1 MNLWL
6 IYFKGINK
14 MVIDLFRCFFS
25 NLSSFCFILFFS
37 IGYAV
42 EYCR

>member
-1 MNLWL
+1 MNLQFF
-6 IYFKGINK
+6 YFKGINK
-14 MVIDLFRCFFS
+14 MVIDLFRCSFS
-25 NLSSFCFILFFS
+25 ILTSFCFIPFFS